1 MVGLI
6 WDLGDFGFGF
16 VVTRPW
22 TNIGKS
28 KMGTS

>member
-6 WDLGDFGFGF
+6 WDLGDFGF